1 MIRTRARRRAEAQ
14 LLSDL
19 NDLLRPRP
27 RIPVLGAGWRWRYE
41 LALVAGLA
49 AVVGTLLYALG
60 GEWTVICLS
69 ALAGVVTPPW
79 PEPVMAAAWRIVT
92 PHRLRSGFAKAGI
105 QSRDGRP
112 PFVVRTTS
120 EPFGE
125 RVRLWCP
132 AGTSAEDLRAAR
144 ALLRTACWAT
154 DVRVIPDERHAHMVT
169 IDVIRTGPAALAL
182 TAPDPAPPGH
192 TGPGA
197 AGDRGPTPAPAPGT
211 GAAAP
216 AARRTPAPAPGPAP
230 PDGGCGGCRPGSR
243 PGPRAGPRT
252 GPR

>member
-14 LLSDL
+14 LLTDL
-19 NDLLRPRP
+19 NDLLRPRS

-41 LALVAGLA
+41 LALAAGLA
-49 AVVGTLLYALG
+49 AVVATLLYALG
-60 GEWTVICLS
+60 GEGTVICLS

-92 PHRLRSGFAKAGI
+92 PHRLRSGFATAGI
-105 QSRDGRP
+105 QSRGGRP

-132 AGTSAEDLRAAR
+132 AGTSAEDLQDAR

-154 DVRVIPDERHAHMVT
+154 DVRVIPDQRHAHMVT
-169 IDVIRTGPAALAL
+169 IDVIRKGPAARAL
-182 TAPDPAPPGH
+182 TAPDPAPPGP
-192 TGPGA
+192 TGSGV
-197 AGDRGPTPAPAPGT
+197 AGDRGPTPALAPDT

-216 AARRTPAPAPGPAP
+216 AARRTAAPAPGPASP
-230 PDGGCGGCRPGSR
+230 ARGCGGCRPGSR
-243 PGPRAGPRT
+243 PGPRAEPRT